1 MQNRK
6 TDSDITMIIP
16 VYNAE
21 KYIDRCL
28 SSLLGQSFDN
38 FVMYLVDDG
47 SKDSSY
53 ERLKEYQEKYPERI
67 TVFHKENGGAASARN
82 YALNYLDT
90 PYVMFCDIDD
100 YVENDF
106 VEKLYRAITESIA
119 DMAVCAYERNGNVAS
134 DGEKGYSGVISIEDN
149 PDFVTDV
156 IVIVSNKIYRSDL
169 WKKESLRFPEGV
181 IYEDAALIPLITARC
196 QKIVLID
203 DVLYHYMD
211 VENSVMHRQ
220 NGHEKDF
227 FQILDYMNQDGY
239 RNKYPE
245 QYQYLSMSY
254 MFGVIITLIR
264 RKAKKKEYER
274 VYQYIRKYGC
284 NWKGN
289 SCFERHKARSN
300 SKGRIFHWI
309 LLKRWLWA
317 VKLIIRLKAKK
328 LL

>member
-1 MQNRK
+1 MNAE
-6 TDSDITMIIP
+6 ITMIIP

-21 KYIDRCL
+21 KYIDRCIT
-28 SSLLGQSFDN
+28 SLLDQSFDN
-38 FVMYLVDDG
+38 FVMYFVDDG

-53 ERLKEYQEKYPERI
+53 EKLKEYQKKNPERI

-106 VEKLYRAITESIA
+106 VEKLYHAIIENNA
-119 DMAVCAYERNGNVAS
+119 DMAVCAFERNGIEDS
-134 DGEKGYSGVISIEDN
+134 DHKNGCSGVISIEKN
-149 PDFVTDV
+149 PDYIADV
-156 IVIVSNKIYRSDL
+156 IAIVWNKIYCSEL
-169 WKKESLRFPEGV
+169 WTHLRFPEGV
-181 IYEDAALIPLITARC
+181 IYEDAALLPLIIARC
-196 QKIVLID
+196 QKIAFID

-220 NGHEKDF
+220 NGHENDF

-264 RKAKKKEYER
+264 RKAKKKEYDR

-284 NWKGN
+284 NWKEN
-289 SCFERHKARSN
+289 SYFERHKAKSN
-300 SKGRIFHWI
+300 IKGRIFEW
-309 LLKRWLWA
+309 LLLRRWLWA
-317 VKLIIRLKAKK
+317 VKLIIRLQEK
-328 LL
+328 